1 MSTES
6 SPFGR
11 LVEAFTSE
19 AFAVHPY
26 RFGTIGLPV
35 ELQSLTRTAGEAFF
49 HRYYVASNMTIAIV
63 GDVTLDELRPLAE
76 RYFSDIPS
84 GPKPPAVTA
93 VEPEQT
99 AARRTVLTDAAQP
112 AVMMGWHIPAAS
124 DPRYVAYTALA
135 DLLGG
140 SDYARLQRALVRDKG
155 LSVSEETTI
164 GFPGERFPCLWGL
177 ISIPASGVAPDSLER
192 EVARV
197 LDDVQGSH
205 PLTQDE
211 LDGYKVRVR
220 AQKLAAVEGNAG
232 LADQLSMAQALRGGW
247 REFFRA
253 QERVDALTLADL
265 AGALR
270 TTFRRTNCTTAM
282 IVNPPPDSTTVGH

>member
-1 MSTES
+1 
-6 SPFGR
+6 
-11 LVEAFTSE
+11 
-19 AFAVHPY
+19 
-26 RFGTIGLPV
+26 
-35 ELQSLTRTAGEAFF
+35 
-49 HRYYVASNMTIAIV
+49 V

-76 RYFSDIPS
+76 RYFSDIPA

-99 AARRTVLTDAAQP
+99 TARRTVLTDAAQP

-124 DPRYVAYTALA
+124 DPRYDAYAALA

-140 SDYARLQRALVRDKG
+140 SDYARLQRALVRDQG
-155 LSVSEETTI
+155 LSVNEETTI

-197 LDDVQGSH
+197 LDDVQSAH

-220 AQKLAAVEGNAG
+220 VQKLAAVEGNSA
-232 LADQLSMAQALRGGW
+232 LADQLSMAQALRGDW

-265 AGALR
+265 TAAMRLA
-270 TTFRRTNCTTAM
+270 FRRTNCTTAM
-282 IVNPPPDSTTVGH
+282 IVNPPADSTTVGH